1 MPSNLLVSAMD
12 TGPSKVRRRGSA
24 TPGKM
29 NVSFKMTTA
38 ATKKLETF
46 IRTILGGGAKAFE
59 FPHPRLDKNVK
70 VRIMP
75 KSDTEL
81 YEINFIAPGLWKVDF
96 TFEVFYDAPLA

>member
-1 MPSNLLVSAMD
+1 MPSNLLVSTMD

-29 NVSFKMTTA
+29 NVSFKMTTE
-38 ATKKLETF
+38 ATKNLEVF

-81 YEINFIAPGLWKVDF
+81 YELNFIAPGLWKVDL
-96 TFEVFYDAPLA
+96 TFEVFYNAPVS